1 MRSANSAEEGWSLN
15 MVLMENSS
23 HVLDSRNAE
32 TQSRIWRRLESRAR
46 SDFMSWQKPST
57 EKCPECGS
65 YMVEKGNKLVCANE
79 QCGFVM
85 PMKENKEEK
94 ED

>member
-1 MRSANSAEEGWSLN
+1 MPQHKAVFGEDRNPGPKCGKEVIIKKTKKGRKYYGCEANP
-15 MVLMENSS
+15 
-23 HVLDSRNAE
+23 DC
-32 TQSRIWRRLESRAR
+32 
-46 SDFMSWQKPST
+46 DFMSWQKPST

-94 ED
+94 RRLI